1 MNDKQF
7 KLTPAQLAFFK
18 SFTRDAVIAALSETS
33 RSDEVEMLLEEVDL
47 TPLVMEVA
55 EAMLSKTDFTAIKRV
70 DRFMQS
76 DEYVEVMGAVAGAL
90 ASIAEAVK
98 S

>member
-1 MNDKQF
+1 M
-7 KLTPAQLAFFK
+7 
-18 SFTRDAVIAALSETS
+18 
-33 RSDEVEMLLEEVDL
+33 
-47 TPLVMEVA
+47 MEVA

-76 DEYVEVMGAVAGAL
+76 DEYVEVMGALASAL
-90 ASIAEAVK
+90 ASIVEAVK

>member
-7 KLTPAQLAFFK
+7 KLTPTQLAFFK

-33 RSDEVEMLLEEVDL
+33 RSDEVEMLLKAVDL

>member
-1 MNDKQF
+1 MIDKQF

-33 RSDEVEMLLEEVDL
+33 RSDEVETLLKEVDL
-47 TPLVMEVA
+47 TPLTLEIA

-76 DEYVEVMGAVAGAL
+76 DEYVEVMGALASAL
-90 ASIAEAVK
+90 ASIVEAVK